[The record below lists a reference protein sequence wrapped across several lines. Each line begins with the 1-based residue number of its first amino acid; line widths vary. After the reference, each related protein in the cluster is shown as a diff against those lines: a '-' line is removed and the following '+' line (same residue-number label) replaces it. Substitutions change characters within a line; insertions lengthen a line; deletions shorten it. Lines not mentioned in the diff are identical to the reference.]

1 MPWTTPKT
9 WISEVLSSAEMNTY
23 LSDNT
28 QYLYD
33 EITYSPAE
41 YTYTRV
47 GAVNYTTT
55 SETLVDID
63 DPNMVATITTDGG
76 DVRVTFAAT
85 AYRTSGTA
93 MNAFF
98 AVLYDG
104 SIYQPIQVEVDQLPG
119 VNVSFSYVFNNV
131 SAGSHT
137 FRMRWR
143 RGIGETATLGLYG
156 QYAHFSVR
164 ELKK

>member
-9 WISEVLSSAEMNTY
+9 WISEVLTSDDMNTY

-41 YTYTRV
+41 YTYTRA

-76 DVRVTFAAT
+76 DVRVTFAGTIFRSGGAAMT
-85 AYRTSGTA
+85 AYI
-93 MNAFF
+93 

-104 SIYQPIQVEVDQLPG
+104 SAYIPIQTELDVRH
-119 VNVSFSYVFNNV
+119 NASFSYVFD
-131 SAGSHT
+131 SIPAGSHT

-143 RGIGETATLGLYG
+143 RETGAAGTLGLLG
-156 QYAHFSVR
+156 QYSHFSVR

>member
-1 MPWTTPKT
+1 
-9 WISEVLSSAEMNTY
+9 MNTY

-41 YTYTRV
+41 YTYTRS
-47 GAVNYTTT
+47 GAVDYTTT
-55 SETLVDID
+55 SNTLVDID

-76 DVRVTFAAT
+76 DVRVTFAGT
-85 AYRTSGTA
+85 LFRTGGTA
-93 MNAFF
+93 MGVFI

-104 SIYQPIQVEVDQLPG
+104 NPYIPINVEVDQLPG
-119 VNVSFSYVFNNV
+119 VNASFSYVFNNV

-143 RGIGETATLGLYG
+143 KATGAAGTLGLHG
-156 QYAHFSVR
+156 QYSHFSVR

>member
-9 WISEVLSSAEMNTY
+9 WISEVLTSDDMNTY

-41 YTYTRV
+41 YTYTRS

-55 SETLVDID
+55 SESLVDID

-76 DVRVTFAAT
+76 DVRVTFAGT
-85 AYRTSGTA
+85 IFRTGGTA
-93 MNAFF
+93 MNAFI

-104 SIYQPIQVEVDQLPG
+104 NPYIPIQVELDTTD
-119 VNVSFSYVFNNV
+119 NVSFSYVFNNV

-143 RGIGETATLGLYG
+143 RQIGGTGTLKLYG